1 MEPLP
6 FYVSL
11 LFGLTVALTIYLFYK
26 ATHSS
31 KVFLTIAIVWVVIQ
45 TFISLSGFYHLSKD
59 TPPTLPL
66 LLLPPIGFMMM
77 LFLSKRG
84 RLFIDGLSTANL
96 TGLHSVRVFVE
107 LVFYFLFIYKYI
119 PKIMTFE
126 GRNFDMLAGLTA
138 PFVYYVGFV
147 RNRLNRSLLI
157 TWNVACLL
165 LVINAAMLAI
175 LSIPSNFQHMGLEQP
190 NIALGMF
197 PFTLLP
203 GFVLP
208 VVLFS
213 HLAAIRQLIKRKS
226 LDPVEKVRK
235 DKQAIYLF

>member
-11 LFGLTVALTIYLFYK
+11 LFGLTIALTIYLFYK

-31 KVFLTIAIVWVVIQ
+31 KAFLTMAIIWVAIQ

-59 TPPTLPL
+59 APPTIPL
-66 LLLPPIGFMMM
+66 LVLPPILFMLM

-84 RLFIDGLSTANL
+84 GLFIDGLSAANL
-96 TGLHSVRVFVE
+96 TLLHSVRVFVE

-126 GRNFDMLAGLTA
+126 GRNFDMVAGLTA
-138 PFVYYVGFV
+138 PFVYYFGFV
-147 RNRLNRSLLI
+147 RKRLNRSLLI
-157 TWNVACLL
+157 VWNLACLL
-165 LVINAAMLAI
+165 LVINAARLAI
-175 LSIPSNFQHMGLEQP
+175 LSTPQYFQNTGLEQP
-190 NIALGMF
+190 NVALGMF

-208 VVLFS
+208 IVLFS

-226 LDPVEKVRK
+226 LDIVGKSLAVQGR
-235 DKQAIYLF
+235 